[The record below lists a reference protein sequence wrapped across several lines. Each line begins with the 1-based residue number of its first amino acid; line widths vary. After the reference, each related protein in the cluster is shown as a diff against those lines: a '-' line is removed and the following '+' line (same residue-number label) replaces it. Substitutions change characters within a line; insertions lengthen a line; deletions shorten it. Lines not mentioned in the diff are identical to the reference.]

1 MGIMTRIGD
10 GLSNVL
16 SGLGG
21 TRDKAAANSW
31 GFVELS
37 REQLSNAYRGDGLSR
52 KVVDAP
58 AFDMVR
64 EWRAWQAE
72 KDQIEDIEAEE
83 TRLNIRA
90 KVKQA
95 HILARLYGG
104 AGIVLGIGTDDP
116 MEPLDERRIDR
127 IGAGELRWAHVMHR
141 HELVASELRRDPEDE
156 WFREPTYYQF
166 SDTGG
171 QMWRVHPSRV
181 VRFLGNE
188 CPDLTL
194 SPHGWGDSIL
204 QSVNEALQ
212 NASATIGGIAS
223 LVQEAKVDVF
233 KVPGLMENLATKEY
247 SNLLV
252 NRFETANSIKSI
264 INGLVLDAEEEY
276 EQKQISFS
284 NLPEIIREYL
294 QIVSGVSD
302 IPATRLLGQAPGG
315 LNSDGESALRNYYDR
330 IRAEQTLTVGPALSR
345 LDEVLIR
352 SATGQRDD
360 SVHYLWNPLYQLDE
374 KEQMEVE
381 KGRSETFGKYA
392 TMGLVPSG
400 VLAKAIENSLIES
413 GRFPGIEAA
422 YEEFGE
428 ETEAFDPNAG
438 DPNNPDPDAPVDPDD
453 PEADPTQT
461 ADAEPRTL
469 YVHRKVLNAGEIV
482 KWAKEQGFEK
492 PLAADDMHVTIMHSK
507 TPVDWM
513 KASDTFL
520 QERDGKLIVP
530 AGGPRIVE
538 PLGDKGAVVLHFA
551 SSELSWRHEDIKR
564 KTGAEWSF
572 PSFEPHIS
580 IVYEGA
586 GDMDLSKVKPFTG
599 RIELGPEIFEEFV
612 DSWRPDTK
620 DAQPR
625 DARGRFVSR
634 KG

>member
-1 MGIMTRIGD
+1 MGAMTFIGD
-10 GLSNVL
+10 RLANVL

-21 TRDKAAANSW
+21 LRDKTAANSW
-31 GFVELS
+31 GFAELS

-64 EWRAWQAE
+64 EWRAWQADS
-72 KDQIEDIEAEE
+72 DQIEAIEKEE
-83 TRLNIRA
+83 TRLNIRG

-95 HILARLYGG
+95 QILARLYGG
-104 AGIVLGIGTDDP
+104 AGIVMGVGADDP
-116 MEPLDERRIDR
+116 MEPLDPERVGKDD
-127 IGAGELRWAHVMHR
+127 LRWAHVMHR
-141 HELVASELRRDPEDE
+141 HELVASTLRTDPEGE
-156 WFREPTYYQF
+156 WFREPEYYQWTTD
-166 SDTGG
+166 SGILY
-171 QMWRVHPSRV
+171 RVHPSRV
-181 VRFLGNE
+181 VRFTGNE
-188 CPDLTL
+188 CPDYQF

-212 NASATIGGIAS
+212 NAGAAISGIAS

-247 SNLLV
+247 SSRLV
-252 NRFETANSIKSI
+252 QRFETANAIKSI
-264 INGLVLDAEEEY
+264 VNGLILDAEEEY

-330 IRAEQTLTVGPALSR
+330 IRAEQTLTLGPTLSR

-352 SATGQRDD
+352 SALGSRDEAIW
-360 SVHYLWNPLYQLDE
+360 YKWNPLWQLDDDQRVKIE
-374 KEQMEVE
+374 KD
-381 KGRSETFGKYA
+381 RSETVSKLSA
-392 TMGLVPSG
+392 TGLIPSA
-400 VLAKAIENSLIES
+400 VLAKAVRNVLIES
-413 GRFPGIEAA
+413 GEWPGIEAA

-428 ETEAFDPNAG
+428 ESPDFDPNAG

-612 DSWRPDTK
+612 DSWRPNTK
-620 DAQPR
+620 DALPR
-625 DARGRFVSR
+625 DARGRFVKRS
-634 KG
+634 

>member
-1 MGIMTRIGD
+1 MGAMSFLGD
-10 GLSNVL
+10 RLVNVL
-16 SGLGG
+16 AGLGG
-21 TRDKAAANSW
+21 ARDKAAANSW
-31 GFVELS
+31 GFVELT

-52 KVVDAP
+52 KVIDAP
-58 AFDMVR
+58 GFDMVR

-72 KDQIEDIEAEE
+72 KDQIEAIENEE
-83 TRLNIRA
+83 SRFNLRA
-90 KVKQA
+90 KVKKAQN
-95 HILARLYGG
+95 LARLYGG
-104 AGIVLGIGTDDP
+104 AGIVLGVGTDEGQ
-116 MEPLDERRIDR
+116 EPLDAKRLDR
-127 IGAGELRWAHVMHR
+127 LNQGELRWAHVMHR
-141 HELVASELRRDPEDE
+141 YRLTAGELRTDPEDE
-156 WFREPTYYQF
+156 WCGEPVWYEFTTTAGK
-166 SDTGG
+166 SH
-171 QMWRVHPSRV
+171 RVHPSRV
-181 VRFLGNE
+181 VRFVGNDH
-188 CPDLTL
+188 PDEDFN
-194 SPHGWGDSIL
+194 SHGWGDSVL
-204 QSVNEALQ
+204 QAVNESLQ
-212 NASATIGGIAS
+212 NASATISGIAS
-223 LVQEAKVDVF
+223 LVLEAKVDIY
-233 KVPGLMENLATKEY
+233 KIPGLSENIASKEY
-247 SNLLV
+247 ADQLV
-252 NRFETANSIKSI
+252 NRFQTADSIKSI
-264 INGLVLDAEEEY
+264 INGIILDAEEEHD
-276 EQKQISFS
+276 QKQISFS

-360 SVHYLWNPLYQLDE
+360 SVHCLWNPLYQLDE

-392 TMGLVPSG
+392 AMGLVPSG

-428 ETEAFDPNAG
+428 ESPDFDPNAG
-438 DPNNPDPDAPVDPDD
+438 DPNNPDPDASVNPDD

-492 PLAADDMHVTIMHSK
+492 PLDAEDMHVTIMHSK

-586 GDMDLSKVKPFTG
+586 SGMDLSKVKPFTG

-620 DAQPR
+620 DALPR
-625 DARGRFVSR
+625 DARGRFVKRS
-634 KG
+634 